1 MTSSITPHLRSRSR
15 LIDDV
20 FQEGRPEACRDHE
33 WHEGQQV
40 MNVEDS
46 GPRFAHWNWVW
57 RCSCEAGSWG
67 RWTRSGDGCEPGV
80 QSRNCQEAMKFAGE
94 ANSGE
99 VGRSKSSGGFG

>member
-1 MTSSITPHLRSRSR
+1 MTSPIPPHLRSRSR

-46 GPRFAHWNWVW
+46 GPRFAHWNPGGKLEVFL
-57 RCSCEAGSWG
+57 RGRVMGSVDKV
-67 RWTRSGDGCEPGV
+67 R
-80 QSRNCQEAMKFAGE
+80 
-94 ANSGE
+94 
-99 VGRSKSSGGFG
+99 